1 MIVFMEGH
9 QLQLLV
15 SNPRLIQS
23 QLIDYVIYMA
33 QERRVGIHAINANM
47 AAIRKFYDT
56 NYCVNP
62 FTIAE
67 LLLTTTA
74 YYLHGWHLEKS
85 A

>member
-1 MIVFMEGH
+1 
-9 QLQLLV
+9 
-15 SNPRLIQS
+15 
-23 QLIDYVIYMA
+23 MA

-74 YYLHGWHLEKS
+74 CYLHGWYLEKS